1 MTDLKTR
8 LGDTLKAA
16 MRERQSD
23 RVMVLRGVQA
33 AIKQI
38 EVDTRESLDD
48 AQVLAVIEKQ
58 LKQRRESINAYT
70 NANRPDL
77 ADKEQFEANVIS
89 EFLPAA
95 LTDDELNA
103 MIDTEISTQGA
114 TSIRDM
120 GKVMNALRPQIMGKA
135 DAGDVSK
142 RIKARLSA

>member
-8 LGDTLKAA
+8 LGDTLKTA

-103 MIDTEISTQGA
+103 MIDAEISTQGA

-120 GKVMNALRPQIMGKA
+120 GKVMNALRPQVMGKA